1 MRDAEVR
8 YAEHDGRF
16 VSYEVFGSGPSDLM
30 VWQNSFPIDLLW
42 DLPQLASFMET
53 LGRFARVIVFDEFGH
68 GASDPIPDI
77 SAASLE
83 TLDDSVVAVLDAAD
97 AECDLLRYG

>member
-8 YAEHDGRF
+8 YAEHDGKYLA
-16 VSYEVFGSGPSDLM
+16 YEVFGSGPTDLLIT
-30 VWQNSFPIDLLW
+30 QRACPLDLLW

-97 AECDLLRYG
+97 AECDLLRYD